1 MTKTIDIICVDGSTR
16 PVAGLVM
23 ILPLGNRKLRAFVH
37 GETLT
42 DYASGRRIC
51 DLRPYMILN
60 HNSYRKRNKRIDA
73 MLALQDLSNKIGA
86 QKAWSIIDSATAING
101 KGKAQWIIN

>member
-16 PVAGLVM
+16 SVAGQVM
-23 ILPLGNRKLRAFVH
+23 ILSLGNRKIRAFVH

-42 DYASGRRIC
+42 DYSSGRRIC
-51 DLRPYMILN
+51 DLRPYMILS

-73 MLALQDLSNKIGA
+73 MLALNDLANKIGPE
-86 QKAWSIIDSATAING
+86 KAWSIIDNAPVING
-101 KGKAQWIIN
+101 KGKA

>member
-1 MTKTIDIICVDGSTR
+1 MTKKIDIICVDGSMR
-16 PVAGLVM
+16 SVAGIVM
-23 ILPLGNRKLRAFVH
+23 LLPLGNRKLRAFIH

-42 DYASGRRIC
+42 HYASGRRIC

-73 MLALQDLSNKIGA
+73 MLALRDLETNIGA
-86 QKAWSIIDSATAING
+86 AKAWSIIDNAPVING
-101 KGKAQWIIN
+101 KGKA

>member
-16 PVAGLVM
+16 SVAGQVM
-23 ILPLGNRKLRAFVH
+23 ILSLGNRKLRAFVH

-42 DYASGRRIC
+42 DYSSGRRIC
-51 DLRPYMILN
+51 DLRPYMILS

-73 MLALQDLSNKIGA
+73 MLALQDLSNKIGPE
-86 QKAWSIIDSATAING
+86 KAWSIIDNAPVING
-101 KGKAQWIIN
+101 KGKAQ

>member
-1 MTKTIDIICVDGSTR
+1 MTKTIDIICVDGSKR
-16 PVAGLVM
+16 SAGGQVM
-23 ILPLGNRKLRAFVH
+23 ILLLGDRKLKAFVH

-42 DYASGRRIC
+42 HYESGRRIC

-73 MLALQDLSNKIGA
+73 MLALRDLETNMGA
-86 QKAWSIIDSATAING
+86 AKAWSIIDNAPVING
-101 KGKAQWIIN
+101 KGKV